1 MINKPKT
8 VNVETVRHARRRILA
23 SPIFCAGVRPVPV
36 SVQPA
41 KKFSYA
47 VWRSQD
53 CVEEFVPFMKG
64 RANGMDVTSRQN
76 RAERPRARCDI
87 RDAGN
92 RAYFFSP
99 VVT

>member
-1 MINKPKT
+1 
-8 VNVETVRHARRRILA
+8 
-23 SPIFCAGVRPVPV
+23 
-36 SVQPA
+36 
-41 KKFSYA
+41 
-47 VWRSQD
+47 
-53 CVEEFVPFMKG
+53 MKG